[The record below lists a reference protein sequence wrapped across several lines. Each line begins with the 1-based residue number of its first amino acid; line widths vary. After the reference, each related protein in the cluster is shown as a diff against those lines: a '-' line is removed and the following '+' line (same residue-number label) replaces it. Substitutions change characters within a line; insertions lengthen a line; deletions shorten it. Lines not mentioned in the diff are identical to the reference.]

1 MNKAPQSKL
10 LSLVALAGA
19 VALVVVASLIHPA
32 WRGALG
38 AAGIAVMVAVVAV
51 LLSTSG
57 SWARGQGISLAA
69 ACAGVVGIGAVALV
83 AVAYIGMIGGDTAAA
98 SVSKSTGRDEGAAL
112 SLQESNNAIQ
122 PPGYAHDL
130 GAHPAFTQFM
140 TMDDAAVLAD
150 VPGGTLLPNE
160 VDTLR
165 TQLSESRAFAESHN
179 TVEKA
184 MADGF
189 YNTTNDV
196 PYMGAHFISSK
207 YLMDGVFD
215 PAKPEG
221 LLFSKL
227 GNPDGEW
234 QLVGVWYLIVPGLN
248 PGVTDTL
255 PPEGFAG
262 RLDLW
267 HQHYGLCTR
276 GGIISENNTA
286 EGCSTDHGNFIGD
299 LRWMMHVWVYPEG
312 ADNPEGV
319 FTYLNANLFEMQQ
332 GLVQAAP

>member
-1 MNKAPQSKL
+1 MIRSPASKL
-10 LSLVALAGA
+10 VWLLALAGA
-19 VALVVVASLIHPA
+19 VSLVVIAASIHPA
-32 WRGALG
+32 WNGVLG
-38 AAGIAVMVAVVAV
+38 AVGIAVMVAVVAV
-51 LLSTSG
+51 LLSTSR
-57 SWARGQGISLAA
+57 SWTRGQGVSLAA
-69 ACAGVVGIGAVALV
+69 ASAGVVGIGALALV
-83 AVAYIGMIGGDTAAA
+83 AVAYIGMIGGDTTAAN
-98 SVSKSTGRDEGAAL
+98 VSKSTAKDEGAAL

-130 GAHPAFTQFM
+130 GAHPAFSQFM
-140 TMDDAAVLAD
+140 SMDGATVLAN

-160 VDTLR
+160 VDTLKG
-165 TQLSESRAFAESHN
+165 QLAESRAFAESHD

-196 PYMGAHFISSK
+196 PYMGAHFLNSQYIA
-207 YLMDGVFD
+207 DGVFD
-215 PAKPEG
+215 AAKPEG
-221 LLFSKL
+221 LLFSKR
-227 GNPDGEW
+227 GDPNGDW
-234 QLVGVWYLIVPGLN
+234 KLVGVWYLIIPGMN

-276 GGIISENNTA
+276 DGIISENNTA

-319 FTYLNANLFEMQQ
+319 FTYLNANLFDMQQ
-332 GLVQAAP
+332 GSVQAKP